1 MICVMIA
8 WFCATDR
15 DGDIVLVCPSNVCEG
30 IIIIIA
36 RIHEQPFSL
45 PPTMDA
51 ALALPSRAH
60 LPSDMVPPGTAT
72 IPCHSLHCCT
82 QKTPSTPW
90 LDCFSTH
97 LAYSQCHA
105 DLVRLLPRQSLSWRP
120 LRQQDDAATFLSLSF
135 CGSLHYKSFSLRGIN
150 YPRP

>member
-60 LPSDMVPPGTAT
+60 LPSDTTWYCYHTVSFFAL
-72 IPCHSLHCCT
+72 LHPKNT
-82 QKTPSTPW
+82 FYT
-90 LDCFSTH
+90 
-97 LAYSQCHA
+97 LA
-105 DLVRLLPRQSLSWRP
+105 
-120 LRQQDDAATFLSLSF
+120 
-135 CGSLHYKSFSLRGIN
+135 
-150 YPRP
+150 